1 METGFDFQEW
11 ALLAKES
18 PEGFEVRRRAAIK
31 AFLDTSG
38 DAQRRLGN
46 ALQREIDYEIG
57 RAGTPQAA
65 LSAIS
70 KMMWD
75 QVAFLSEELET
86 LGSCMRDFDAT
97 THQGAARLALALRSD
112 TGARQA

>member
-18 PEGFEVRRRAAIK
+18 PETFEARRREVIK
-31 AFLDTSG
+31 AFIETSG
-38 DAQRRLGN
+38 DEQRKLGSS
-46 ALQREIDYEIG
+46 LQREIDYEIG
-57 RAGTPQAA
+57 RAATPQAA

-86 LGSCMRDFDAT
+86 LSNCMRDFEDTANR
-97 THQGAARLALALRSD
+97 GAERLALALRTD
-112 TGARQA
+112 TRAG

>member
-18 PEGFEVRRRAAIK
+18 PEVFEARRRDAIK
-31 AFLDTSG
+31 AFLETSG
-38 DAQRRLGN
+38 DEQRKLGSS
-46 ALQREIDYEIG
+46 LQREIDYEIG
-57 RAGTPQAA
+57 RAATPQAA

-86 LGSCMRDFDAT
+86 LSNCMREFEDT
-97 THQGAARLALALRSD
+97 TNKGAARLALALRTDS
-112 TGARQA
+112 GAG